1 MQVNASK
8 GIGKGNNSFN
18 LQELSEPRGM
28 KYTLIVFLF
37 PLIMFLKKI
46 ELNENWSFILHG
58 VVTSIESKGKQN

>member
-28 KYTLIVFLF
+28 KYTLTVFLF
-37 PLIMFLKKI
+37 PLTMFLKKI
-46 ELNENWSFILHG
+46 KLNENWICNMVL
-58 VVTSIESKGKQN
+58 

>member
-18 LQELSEPRGM
+18 LQELSEPKGI
-28 KYTLIVFLF
+28 KYTLIVFSF

-46 ELNENWSFILHG
+46 E
-58 VVTSIESKGKQN
+58 